1 MINIKRKM
9 AVGVNAEAVTRAGE
23 LAESGGWL
31 LLAPYGETPYW
42 HEEKPGGGGWKQFRQ
57 VFTRTQGE
65 RMVAAFNTLAAR
77 KGERFRGLPI
87 YAGHPDADPA
97 RWPDERRLGGVTGL
111 EARGDGLY
119 VRAAWNDLGEQNRAQ
134 GYLVYPSPA
143 WLYDL
148 RTARSS
154 GVIAPDELRSVGLT
168 NTPRLPDV
176 PAWTNSEEAFSGQA
190 GRQSGHGN
198 GAPSLPPE
206 PEPTFPPLSKTNHET
221 QNMNY
226 KLVLLQQLGLP
237 EDAPDEAIQQ
247 THDER
252 LRTLGG
258 VREEA
263 TAACAE
269 RDQAV
274 ADARRFRAAAVN
286 AQLDAAI
293 NAGRL
298 SAAEREGF
306 VQRFER
312 DYEEALRGLGER
324 RSALNTQPLG
334 LRPTAPG
341 LDLSTAHGRAT
352 AFNARLD
359 ALMRPAAAGGR
370 GLRFDAA
377 IAEMRGSAEDA
388 ALLQAMNG
396 K

>member
-1 MINIKRKM
+1 MIKNTDRNL
-9 AVGVNAEAVTRAGE
+9 ALGVNAAACPEAVE

-42 HEEKPGGGGWKQFRQ
+42 HEEKTGGGGWKQFRQ
-57 VFTRTQGE
+57 VFTQAQGE
-65 RMVAAFNTLAAR
+65 QMVAAFNALATR
-77 KGERFRGLPI
+77 KGGKFRGLPI
-87 YAGHPDADPA
+87 YAGHPDADPV
-97 RWPDERRLGGVTGL
+97 RWPDERRLGGVTGM
-111 EARGDGLY
+111 EARVDGLY

-148 RTARSS
+148 RTAKSS
-154 GVIAPDELRSVGLT
+154 GIIAPDELRSVGLT

-176 PAWTNSEEAFSGQA
+176 PAWTNSAD
-190 GRQSGHGN
+190 
-198 GAPSLPPE
+198 
-206 PEPTFPPLSKTNHET
+206 TFSKTHT
-221 QNMNY
+221 DTHMNY
-226 KLVLLQQLGLP
+226 KALLIQHLGLP
-237 EDAPDEAIQQ
+237 DDASDELIQQ
-247 THDER
+247 AHDDR
-252 LRTLGG
+252 QRAT
-258 VREEA
+258 EA
-263 TAACAE
+263 ARQEAAAACAE
-269 RDQAV
+269 RDHAL
-274 ADARRFRAAAVN
+274 ADARRFRGAAVN

-293 NAGRL
+293 NAGRV

-312 DYEEALRGLGER
+312 DYEEALRMLGER
-324 RSALNTQPLG
+324 RPALNTQPLG
-334 LRPTAPG
+334 LRPSAPG

-359 ALMRPAAAGGR
+359 TLMRPVAAGGR

>member
-1 MINIKRKM
+1 MTKKNDM
-9 AVGVNAEAVTRAGE
+9 VLALGLNAAGKGEAGE

-42 HEEKPGGGGWKQFRQ
+42 HEEKPGGGGTPFRQ
-57 VFTRTQGE
+57 VFTRAQGE
-65 RMVAAFNTLAAR
+65 RMASAFNTLAAR
-77 KGERFRGLPI
+77 KGGKFRGLPI

-97 RWPDERRLGGVTGL
+97 RWPDERRLGGVVGV
-111 EARGDGLY
+111 EAREDGLY

-143 WLYDL
+143 WLYD
-148 RTARSS
+148 ARAARAS

-176 PAWTNSEEAFSGQA
+176 PAWTNSEEAFSETD
-190 GRQSGHGN
+190 SGEK
-198 GAPSLPPE
+198 P
-206 PEPTFPPLSKTNHET
+206 
-221 QNMNY
+221 MNY
-226 KLVLLQQLGLP
+226 KALLTQHLGLP
-237 EDAPDEAIQQ
+237 EEASDEAIQQ
-247 THDER
+247 AHEEH
-252 LRTLGG
+252 LRAVAA
-258 VREEA
+258 VREET

-269 RDQAV
+269 RDTAV
-274 ADARRFRAAAVN
+274 ADTRRFRAAAIN

-312 DYEEALRGLGER
+312 DYEETLRALGER
-324 RSALNTQPLG
+324 RPALNTQPLG
-334 LRPTAPG
+334 LRPTAVG
-341 LDLSTAHGRAT
+341 RDLSTAHGRAG

-359 ALMRPAAAGGR
+359 VLMRPVAVGGK

-388 ALLQAMNG
+388 ELLRAMNG
-396 K
+396 KS

>member
-1 MINIKRKM
+1 MIHIKSRM
-9 AVGVNAEAVTRAGE
+9 VVGVNSTAHGEATE
-23 LAESGGWL
+23 LAKSGGWL

-42 HEEKPGGGGWKQFRQ
+42 HEEKPGGWKQYRQ
-57 VFTRTQGE
+57 VFTRAQGE
-65 RMVAAFNTLAAR
+65 RMVNAFNTLVRR
-77 KGERFRGLPI
+77 KGEKFRGLPI

-97 RWPDERRLGGVTGL
+97 RWPDERRLGGVVGV

-148 RTARSS
+148 RAARSS

-176 PAWTNSEEAFSGQA
+176 PAWTNSDEPFS
-190 GRQSGHGN
+190 
-198 GAPSLPPE
+198 E
-206 PEPTFPPLSKTNHET
+206 TNINTHS
-221 QNMNY
+221 MNY
-226 KLVLLQQLGLP
+226 KLMLSQHLGLP
-237 EDAPDEAIQQ
+237 EDASDEAIQQ

-252 LRTLGG
+252 LRTAGTA
-258 VREEA
+258 REEA

-269 RDQAV
+269 RDQAL

-306 VQRFER
+306 VGRFER
-312 DYEEALRGLGER
+312 DYEEALRMLGER
-324 RSALNTQPLG
+324 RPALNTQPLG
-334 LRPTAPG
+334 LRPAGVG

-352 AFNARLD
+352 AFNTRLD
-359 ALMRPAAAGGR
+359 TLMRPVAAGGR

>member
-1 MINIKRKM
+1 MIYLKNKVV
-9 AVGVNAEAVTRAGE
+9 AVGVNAAGQAAAE
-23 LAESGGWL
+23 LTEGDGWL

-42 HEEKPGGGGWKQFRQ
+42 HEEKPGSGKQYRQ
-57 VFTRTQGE
+57 VFTRGQGE
-65 RMVAAFNTLAAR
+65 RMVRVFNALAER
-77 KGERFRGLPI
+77 KGAKFRGLPI
-87 YAGHPDADPA
+87 YAGHPDADPT
-97 RWPDERRLGGVTGL
+97 RWPDERRLGGVVGL
-111 EARGDGLY
+111 EAREEGLY
-119 VRAAWNDLGEQNRAQ
+119 ARAAWNDLGEQNRAQ

-148 RTARSS
+148 RAARGS

-176 PAWTNSEEAFSGQA
+176 PAWTNSEEPA
-190 GRQSGHGN
+190 
-198 GAPSLPPE
+198 
-206 PEPTFPPLSKTNHET
+206 SKTHIGTYIETNH
-221 QNMNY
+221 MNY
-226 KLVLLQQLGLP
+226 KLLLIQHFGLP
-237 EDAPDEAIQQ
+237 EDASDEVIQQ
-247 THDER
+247 THAQRCEADAAG
-252 LRTLGG
+252 RT
-258 VREEA
+258 EA
-263 TAACAE
+263 VAACAE
-269 RDQAV
+269 RDLAV

-312 DYEEALRGLGER
+312 DYEEALRGLSER
-324 RSALNTQPLG
+324 RAALNTQPLG
-334 LRPTAPG
+334 LRPAGPG
-341 LDLSTAHGRAT
+341 MDLSTAHGRAT

-359 ALMRPAAAGGR
+359 ALMRPVAAGGR

-377 IAEMRGSAEDA
+377 IAEMRGSPEDA

>member
-1 MINIKRKM
+1 MIWNTDKIL
-9 AVGVNAEAVTRAGE
+9 ALGVNVTGKREAAE

-42 HEEKPGGGGWKQFRQ
+42 QEEKPGGGGKAFRQ
-57 VFTRTQGE
+57 VFTRAQGE
-65 RMVAAFNTLAAR
+65 QMAAAFDALAVR
-77 KGERFRGLPI
+77 KGGKFRGLPI

-97 RWPDERRLGGVTGL
+97 RWPDERRLGGVVGV
-111 EARGDGLY
+111 EARADGLY

-143 WLYDL
+143 WLYDVRAA
-148 RTARSS
+148 RTS

-176 PAWTNSEEAFSGQA
+176 PAWTNSEEPFSETND
-190 GRQSGHGN
+190 GN
-198 GAPSLPPE
+198 HA
-206 PEPTFPPLSKTNHET
+206 
-221 QNMNY
+221 MNY
-226 KLVLLQQLGLP
+226 KLLLTQHLGLP
-237 EDAPDEAIQQ
+237 EDASDEAIQQ
-247 THDER
+247 AHEER
-252 LRTLGG
+252 QRAALAAQAQ
-258 VREEA
+258 A

-269 RDQAV
+269 RDLAV

-306 VQRFER
+306 VGRFER
-312 DYEEALRGLGER
+312 DYEETLRALGER
-324 RSALNTQPLG
+324 RAALNTQPLG
-334 LRPTAPG
+334 LRPTAAG
-341 LDLSTAHGRAT
+341 LDFSTAHGRAT

-359 ALMRPAAAGGR
+359 TLMRPITAGGR

-388 ALLQAMNG
+388 ELLRAMNG

>member
-1 MINIKRKM
+1 MMRKKDVGL
-9 AVGVNAEAVTRAGE
+9 ALGVNAAGRGEAAE

-42 HEEKPGGGGWKQFRQ
+42 CEKPGGGGKAFRQ
-57 VFTRTQGE
+57 VFTRGQGE
-65 RMVAAFNTLAAR
+65 RMAAAFDGLARR

-97 RWPDERRLGGVTGL
+97 RWPDERRLGGVVGV

-148 RTARSS
+148 RAAQSN
-154 GVIAPDELRSVGLT
+154 GIIAPDELRSVGLT

-176 PAWTNSEEAFSGQA
+176 PAWTNSEAAFA
-190 GRQSGHGN
+190 ETDNGN
-198 GAPSLPPE
+198 HS
-206 PEPTFPPLSKTNHET
+206 
-221 QNMNY
+221 MNY
-226 KLVLLQQLGLP
+226 KALLIQHLGLP
-237 EDAPDEAIQQ
+237 EGAADEAIQQ
-247 THDER
+247 AYAAR
-252 LRTLGG
+252 LQAAGAA
-258 VREEA
+258 REEA

-269 RDQAV
+269 RDLAV

-306 VQRFER
+306 AGRFER
-312 DYEEALRGLGER
+312 DYEETLRVLSER
-324 RSALNTQPLG
+324 RPALNTQPLG
-334 LRPTAPG
+334 LRPTAAG
-341 LDLSTAHGRAT
+341 LDLSTAHGRAA

>member
-1 MINIKRKM
+1 MTNIIQKIL
-9 AVGVNAEAVTRAGE
+9 ALGVNAAPAGAAN
-23 LAESGGWL
+23 LSDAAGWL
-31 LLAPYGETPYW
+31 LLAPYGETPYQCR
-42 HEEKPGGGGWKQFRQ
+42 EATNGVRSYRQ
-57 VFTRTQGE
+57 VFTRSQAE
-65 RMVAAFNTLAAR
+65 RMVAAFNTLAVR
-77 KGERFRGLPI
+77 KGDGFRGLPI
-87 YAGHPDADPA
+87 YAGHPDADPV
-97 RWPDERRLGGVTGL
+97 RWPDERRLGGVVAL

-119 VRAAWNDLGEQNRAQ
+119 ARAAWNDLGEQNRAQ

-143 WLYDL
+143 WLYD
-148 RTARSS
+148 ARSARGN

-176 PAWTNSEEAFSGQA
+176 PAWTNSEDLSTSET
-190 GRQSGHGN
+190 N
-198 GAPSLPPE
+198 IE
-206 PEPTFPPLSKTNHET
+206 PATIT
-221 QNMNY
+221 MDY
-226 KLVLLQQLGLP
+226 KLLLTGLLGLAA
-237 EDAPDEAIQQ
+237 DAPDELIQR

-252 LRTLGG
+252 QRTQASNVAEHG
-258 VREEA
+258 V
-263 TAACAE
+263 
-269 RDQAV
+269 AV

-312 DYEEALRGLGER
+312 DYEEALRELGAR
-324 RSALNTQPLG
+324 RPALNTQGLG
-334 LRPTAPG
+334 LRPAALG

-359 ALMRPAAAGGR
+359 ALMRPVTAGGR

-377 IAEMRGSAEDA
+377 ITEMRASAEDA
-388 ALLQAMNG
+388 ALLRAMEG

>member
-1 MINIKRKM
+1 MIDLKNRTM
-9 AVGVNAEAVTRAGE
+9 AVGVNAAGQTGAADLSEAD
-23 LAESGGWL
+23 GWL

-42 HEEKPGGGGWKQFRQ
+42 HEEKPGGGAKPYRQ
-57 VFTRTQGE
+57 VFTRGQGE
-65 RMVAAFNTLAAR
+65 RMVGTFNALAAR
-77 KGERFRGLPI
+77 KGKRFRGLPI

-97 RWPDERRLGGVTGL
+97 RWPDERRLGGVVGL

-119 VRAAWNDLGEQNRAQ
+119 AKAAWNDLGEQNRAQ

-148 RTARSS
+148 RAARAS

-176 PAWTNSEEAFSGQA
+176 PAWTNSEEAFS
-190 GRQSGHGN
+190 
-198 GAPSLPPE
+198 
-206 PEPTFPPLSKTNHET
+206 KTNTEI
-221 QNMNY
+221 NPMNY
-226 KLVLLQQLGLP
+226 KLLLIQHLGLSD
-237 EDAPDEAIQQ
+237 DASDEAIQRA
-247 THDER
+247 HDQR
-252 LRTLGG
+252 
-258 VREEA
+258 REGEA
-263 TAACAE
+263 AGRAETTAACAE
-269 RDQAV
+269 RDLAV
-274 ADARRFRAAAVN
+274 ADAQRFRAAAVN

-306 VQRFER
+306 AQRFER
-312 DYEEALRGLGER
+312 DYEEALRGLSER
-324 RSALNTQPLG
+324 RPALNTQALG
-334 LRPTAPG
+334 LRPAGPG
-341 LDLSTAHGRAT
+341 VDLSTAHGRAT

-359 ALMRPAAAGGR
+359 ALMRPVAAGGR

-377 IAEMRGSAEDA
+377 IAEMRGNPEDA